1 MSRTINTQDLLQLI
15 HQATSLQ
22 DLDKS
27 EELANLINTAVSIMA
42 LSIRRKFVVCEA
54 VQYSAVENLKTYIRN
69 HT

>member
-42 LSIRRKFVVCEA
+42 LSIRRKFVVCDA
-54 VQYSAVENLKTYIRN
+54 TQYSAVEELKTYIRN